1 MYYILSK
8 LFCEK
13 KKLFGYSA
21 MSVLLIPEAVQ
32 ILVKNKFEITDE
44 EVSLLHVECVLS
56 RIALND
62 GMVQVRCALFPVKLR
77 KRPLGLALHVSIFF
91 LQLSHQSFSGL
102 FVYLQ
107 HLEKV
112 VRHASTLGDLF
123 PKLIELIS

>member
-102 FVYLQ
+102 FNTPCIPPAFGKGRQ
-107 HLEKV
+107 ACEHPW
-112 VRHASTLGDLF
+112 RPF
-123 PKLIELIS
+123 PKTY

>member
-1 MYYILSK
+1 MYNILSK

-13 KKLFGYSA
+13 KKKKKLFGYS

-62 GMVQVRCALFPVKLR
+62 GA
-77 KRPLGLALHVSIFF
+77 
-91 LQLSHQSFSGL
+91 
-102 FVYLQ
+102 
-107 HLEKV
+107 
-112 VRHASTLGDLF
+112 
-123 PKLIELIS
+123 IS

>member
-13 KKLFGYSA
+13 KIKKKNYS

-62 GMVQVRCALFPVKLR
+62 GA
-77 KRPLGLALHVSIFF
+77 
-91 LQLSHQSFSGL
+91 
-102 FVYLQ
+102 
-107 HLEKV
+107 
-112 VRHASTLGDLF
+112 
-123 PKLIELIS
+123 IS